1 MIKEAMVLA
10 VWFVIMSIVLFV
22 MMGMDKKKA
31 KAGAWR
37 IPEARL
43 FLFSFLGGA
52 IGGCIG
58 MKVFHHKTKHLKFE
72 IGFPLIA
79 LMQIAALGYLI
90 IR

>member
-1 MIKEAMVLA
+1 MREPIATA
-10 VWFVIMSIVLFV
+10 VWFVIMSVVLFV
-22 MMGMDKKKA
+22 MMGIDKKKA
-31 KAGAWR
+31 KTGEWR

-43 FLFSFLGGA
+43 FLFAFLGGA

-58 MKVFHHKTKHLKFE
+58 MRVFHHKTKHMLFK

-90 IR
+90 MK

>member
-1 MIKEAMVLA
+1 MREPLATA

-22 MMGMDKKKA
+22 MMGRDKAKA

-37 IPEARL
+37 TPEARL
-43 FLFSFLGGA
+43 FLVALLGGA

-58 MKVFHHKTKHLKFE
+58 MKVFHHKTKHIKFI

-79 LMQIAALGYLI
+79 LLQIAALVSLAVK
-90 IR
+90 

>member
-1 MIKEAMVLA
+1 MREPLATA
-10 VWFVIMSIVLFV
+10 VWFVIMSAVLFV
-22 MMGMDKKKA
+22 MMGIDKKKA

-43 FLFSFLGGA
+43 FLFAFLGGA

-58 MKVFHHKTKHLKFE
+58 MRVFRHKTKHMLFK

-79 LMQIAALGYLI
+79 LMQIAALGYLMV
-90 IR
+90 R